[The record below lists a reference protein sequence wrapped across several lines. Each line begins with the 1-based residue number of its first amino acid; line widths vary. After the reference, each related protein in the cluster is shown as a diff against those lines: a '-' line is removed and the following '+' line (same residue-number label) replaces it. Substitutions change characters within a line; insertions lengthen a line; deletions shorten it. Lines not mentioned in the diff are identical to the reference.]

1 MNAWKIVLATLVI
14 FIAGIITGASLV
26 KFAQNRGGRMNAR
39 PQPEFKQPNNLGRP
53 ENPNRRNDPEFA
65 NQQPGGRPSEQ
76 PGQQPGLLNR
86 QFVLGLD
93 RQLKLTSEQ
102 RDKVEKLMVEGQER
116 IRQMRSKLEP
126 EMRKEMQS
134 VNEQIK
140 TILTPEQREQFERI
154 MKQRFPLRPEQ
165 AGQPERRFREPRGDQ
180 GGFREQRGEQPPP
193 RPPEG
198 GEPPQNP

>member
-1 MNAWKIVLATLVI
+1 VNAWKVVLATLVI

-26 KFAQNRGGRMNAR
+26 KFSQNRGGRMNPR
-39 PQPEFKQPNNLGRP
+39 PQPVFNQPNNPGRP
-53 ENPNRRNDPEFA
+53 ENPNRRNDPEFG
-65 NQQPGGRPSEQ
+65 NQ

-93 RQLKLTSEQ
+93 RQLKLTREQ
-102 RDKVEKLMVEGQER
+102 RDKVEKLMIEGQER
-116 IRQMRSKLEP
+116 IRQLRSKLEP

-165 AGQPERRFREPRGDQ
+165 PNQPDRRFREPRGDQ
-180 GGFREQRGEQPPP
+180 GGFREPRGEQPMP
-193 RPPEG
+193 RPPESR
-198 GEPPQNP
+198 EPPQNP

>member
-1 MNAWKIVLATLVI
+1 VNTWKIVFATLVI

-26 KFAQNRGGRMNAR
+26 RFAQGRGGRMNPR
-39 PQPEFKQPNNLGRP
+39 QQPEIKQPGNPGRP
-53 ENPNRRNDPEFA
+53 ENPNHRNDPEFG
-65 NQQPGGRPSEQ
+65 NQ

-93 RQLKLTSEQ
+93 RQLKLTPEQ
-102 RDKVEKLMVEGQER
+102 RDKVEKLMLEGQER

-126 EMRKEMQS
+126 EMRKEMAG

-140 TILTPEQREQFERI
+140 ALLTPEQREQFERI
-154 MKQRFPLRPEQ
+154 MKQRFPLRPD
-165 AGQPERRFREPRGDQ
+165 QPNQPDRRFREPREPRGDQ

>member
-1 MNAWKIVLATLVI
+1 MNAWKIICATLVI
-14 FIAGIITGASLV
+14 FVAGIITGAALV
-26 KFAQNRGGRMNAR
+26 KFAQGRGGRMNHR
-39 PQPEFKQPNNLGRP
+39 LPTEFTQQNNPRSS
-53 ENPNRRNDPEFA
+53 ESPNRRNDPEFA
-65 NQQPGGRPSEQ
+65 NRSGEQ

-86 QFVLGLD
+86 QFVSGLD
-93 RQLKLTSEQ
+93 RQLKLTPEQ
-102 RDKVEKLMVEGQER
+102 RDKVEKLMLEGQER

-154 MKQRFPLRPEQ
+154 MKQRFPLRGEQ
-165 AGQPERRFREPRGDQ
+165 PNLSERRFREPRGDQ

-193 RPPEG
+193 PRPSEG
-198 GEPPQNP
+198 GEPPQNH

>member
-1 MNAWKIVLATLVI
+1 MNTWKIVFATLVI
-14 FIAGIITGASLV
+14 FIAGIITGAALV
-26 KFAQNRGGRMNAR
+26 RFAQGRGGRMNSR
-39 PQPEFKQPNNLGRP
+39 PQPEIHQPNNPGHP
-53 ENPNRRNDPEFA
+53 ENPNRRNDPEFG
-65 NQQPGGRPSEQ
+65 NQ

-93 RQLKLTSEQ
+93 RQLKLTPEQ
-102 RDKVEKLMVEGQER
+102 RDKVEKLMIEGQER

-126 EMRKEMQS
+126 EMRKEMHS

-165 AGQPERRFREPRGDQ
+165 PGQPDRRFREPREPRGAQGD
-180 GGFREQRGEQPPP
+180 FREPRGEQPPP

-198 GEPPQNP
+198 DEAPRNP

>member
-1 MNAWKIVLATLVI
+1 MNAWKIILATLVI

-26 KFAQNRGGRMNAR
+26 KFAQNRGGRMNQR
-39 PQPEFKQPNNLGRP
+39 PQPEIAQPNNPGRP
-53 ENPNRRNDPEFA
+53 ENPNRRNDPELG
-65 NQQPGGRPSEQ
+65 NQ

-86 QFVLGLD
+86 QFVVGLD
-93 RQLKLTSEQ
+93 RQLKLTREQ

-126 EMRKEMQS
+126 EMRKEMHS

-140 TILTPEQREQFERI
+140 SLLTPEQCEQFERI

-165 AGQPERRFREPRGDQ
+165 PNQPERRFREPRGGQNDL
-180 GGFREQRGEQPPP
+180 REPRGEHPPTH
-193 RPPEG
+193 PPEG

>member
-26 KFAQNRGGRMNAR
+26 KFAQNRSGRINPR
-39 PQPEFKQPNNLGRP
+39 PQPEIAQPNNPGRP
-53 ENPNRRNDPEFA
+53 ENPNRRADPEFA
-65 NQQPGGRPSEQ
+65 NQPGNP
-76 PGQQPGLLNR
+76 PGQQPSLLNR

-93 RQLKLTSEQ
+93 RQLKLTPEQ
-102 RDKVEKLMVEGQER
+102 RNKVEKLMIEGQER
-116 IRQMRSKLEP
+116 IRQLRSKHEP
-126 EMRKEMQS
+126 EVRKEMQS

-165 AGQPERRFREPRGDQ
+165 PNQPDRRFREPRGDQ
-180 GGFREQRGEQPPP
+180 GGFREPRGEQSPP
-193 RPPEG
+193 RPRES
-198 GEPPQNP
+198 GEPAQNP

>member
-26 KFAQNRGGRMNAR
+26 RFSQNRGGRMNQR
-39 PQPEFKQPNNLGRP
+39 PQPEINQPNNPSRP
-53 ENPNRRNDPEFA
+53 ENQNRRNDPEFG
-65 NQQPGGRPSEQ
+65 NQT
-76 PGQQPGLLNR
+76 GQQPGPLNR

-93 RQLKLTSEQ
+93 RQLKLTREQ

-116 IRQMRSKLEP
+116 IRQMRSKIEP

-140 TILTPEQREQFERI
+140 TILTAEQREQFERI
-154 MKQRFPLRPEQ
+154 MRQRFPLRPD
-165 AGQPERRFREPRGDQ
+165 QPNQPDRRFREPRGGQ
-180 GGFREQRGEQPPP
+180 GDFQPRSQQPPP
-193 RPPEG
+193 SRPQEG
-198 GEPPQNP
+198 EESPQNR

>member
-1 MNAWKIVLATLVI
+1 VNAWKIVCATLVI
-14 FIAGIITGASLV
+14 FIAGIITGAALV
-26 KFAQNRGGRMNAR
+26 RFAQGRGGRMNHR
-39 PQPEFKQPNNLGRP
+39 PPVEIAQPSNPGRP

-65 NQQPGGRPSEQ
+65 DQPGR
-76 PGQQPGLLNR
+76 QPGLLNR

-93 RQLKLTSEQ
+93 RQLKLTREQ
-102 RDKVEKLMVEGQER
+102 RDNVEKLMVEGQER
-116 IRQMRSKLEP
+116 IRQLRSKLEP

-140 TILTPEQREQFERI
+140 TVLTPEQCEQFEQI
-154 MKQRFPLRPEQ
+154 MRQRFPLRGEQ
-165 AGQPERRFREPRGDQ
+165 PNPPERRFRES
-180 GGFREQRGEQPPP
+180 RGEQPPP

>member
-1 MNAWKIVLATLVI
+1 MNTWKIVLATLVI

-26 KFAQNRGGRMNAR
+26 KFAQGRGGRMNAR
-39 PQPEFKQPNNLGRP
+39 PQPEFNQPNNPGRP
-53 ENPNRRNDPEFA
+53 ENPNRRNDPEFT
-65 NQQPGGRPSEQ
+65 NRPGEQLGQPPS
-76 PGQQPGLLNR
+76 LLNR

-93 RQLKLTSEQ
+93 RQLKLTPEQ

-116 IRQMRSKLEP
+116 IRQMRSNLEP

-140 TILTPEQREQFERI
+140 AILTPEQRQQFERI
-154 MKQRFPLRPEQ
+154 MKQRFPMRSDQSNP
-165 AGQPERRFREPRGDQ
+165 PERRFREPRGGQNDL
-180 GGFREQRGEQPPP
+180 REPRGEQPPP

-198 GEPPQNP
+198 GEPPQKP

>member
-14 FIAGIITGASLV
+14 FVAGIITGASLV
-26 KFAQNRGGRMNAR
+26 KFAQNRGGRMNPR
-39 PQPEFKQPNNLGRP
+39 PQPEMNQPNNPGRP
-53 ENPNRRNDPEFA
+53 ENPNHRNEPEFG
-65 NQQPGGRPSEQ
+65 NQASQQ

-93 RQLKLTSEQ
+93 RQLKLTREQ
-102 RDKVEKLMVEGQER
+102 REKVEKLMVEGQER

-126 EMRKEMQS
+126 EMRKEMHS

-154 MKQRFPLRPEQ
+154 MKQRFPLRAEQ
-165 AGQPERRFREPRGDQ
+165 PNQPDRRFREPRGPRGAQ
-180 GGFREQRGEQPPP
+180 GDFREPIGEQPPP

>member
-1 MNAWKIVLATLVI
+1 MNAWKIILATLVI

-26 KFAQNRGGRMNAR
+26 KFAQNRGGGMNPR
-39 PQPEFKQPNNLGRP
+39 PQPEINQPNNPGRP
-53 ENPNRRNDPEFA
+53 ENPNHRNDPEFG
-65 NQQPGGRPSEQ
+65 NQ

-93 RQLKLTSEQ
+93 RQLKLTREQ
-102 RDKVEKLMVEGQER
+102 REKVEKLMVEGQER

-126 EMRKEMQS
+126 EMRKEMHS

-154 MKQRFPLRPEQ
+154 MKQRFPLRAEQ
-165 AGQPERRFREPRGDQ
+165 PNQSDRRLREPRGAQ
-180 GGFREQRGEQPPP
+180 GDFREPRGEQPPP
-193 RPPEG
+193 RPLEG
-198 GEPPQNP
+198 GEAPQNP